1 MDLGAADL
9 KRRLKDSTSEN
20 DILRVF
26 EEIREVQART
36 EANLD
41 QAIASGQVSLN
52 QALTKVEHS
61 QNQLA
66 PALKIS
72 HELSSMLNSTSS
84 VAFRIS
90 SRIRGI
96 NAEHTRVK
104 EALNYV
110 ENIIELKN
118 CVVGIQDAMAVRD
131 WERAASY
138 VNKVNSLPQSQVDGQ
153 FARST
158 VPTSEVPDYP
168 VETVQKA
175 TKSLVELFIR
185 HFNKAT
191 STKDME
197 NVTRYFKLFPLI
209 GQENE
214 GLDLYAKFISGIIT
228 AQSRTLLQHRSTRE
242 QSTSSSG
249 SDIFYALAMSRLFE
263 NIATI
268 VSQHAPVVEK
278 HYGRGKMARVL
289 ERIQDEADSQGGL
302 IIDTFWDERRID
314 RILSD
319 ISQYS
324 YPFLLHTFAPND
336 TRKADESIRY
346 SEDEGNL
353 NLREVGL
360 LVQEASIM
368 LHRWCLYK
376 KFLASRWDVY
386 GSKAITS
393 DGGHESDLLTRVNL
407 TAPKFLV
414 ESGFSNKVEHR
425 VAPGFESL
433 ATFVFRRSIEKAFQL
448 EELPDVHQRYTNETP
463 LVTSVA
469 DDVMYIYNTLLKQT
483 VVTGDLSIISTV
495 FANFRRIL
503 ESDFIGIVQRKLRD
517 QAPRQGMVPPA
528 RTNTPV
534 GGRRGVAGKQNK
546 FKTLAGLG
554 EADDK
559 KLRAFLIY
567 LNDLVVTP
575 NYAEKIFQSLT
586 INEDVPFEDD
596 AKHVTDLITAM
607 NNGLK
612 SRCIELL
619 SDGISVTF
627 YVVLNN
633 RLRSLVTSLFNKANY
648 MVSPD
653 SGNNTH
659 EMSQQFS
666 FGWHGLIDEFE
677 EVMAPENYT
686 RLITLAATTLSQIFE
701 KWIWGLSYKV
711 NELGAIALDRD
722 ISKIISTVSEGR
734 YQLREKFVRIA
745 QIMMIVGRDD
755 DDSEDED
762 IVWSLN
768 LEERER
774 AKNIRV

>member
-1 MDLGAADL
+1 MDLSAADL
-9 KRRLKDSTSEN
+9 RRRLKDSTSEN
-20 DILRVF
+20 DIIRVF

-36 EANLD
+36 EAKLD
-41 QAIASGQVSLN
+41 QTMTSGQVSLN
-52 QALTKVEHS
+52 QALAKVEHS

-66 PALKIS
+66 PALKTS
-72 HELSSMLNSTSS
+72 HELSGMLNSTAS

-96 NAEHTRVK
+96 NAEHIRVK

-110 ENIIELKN
+110 ENIIELKT
-118 CVVGIQDAMAVRD
+118 CVIGIQDAMAVRD

-138 VNKVNSLPQSQVDGQ
+138 VNKVNSLPKSQVDGQ

-158 VPTSEVPDYP
+158 VPTSEIPDYP
-168 VETVQKA
+168 VETVQKV

-242 QSTSSSG
+242 QSTSNG

-278 HYGRGKMARVL
+278 HYGKGKMARVL

-314 RILSD
+314 RILND

-336 TRKADESIRY
+336 VRNTDESTRN

-386 GSKAITS
+386 GPNAIIG
-393 DGGHESDLLTRVNL
+393 DRDHELDQNSSSNL
-407 TAPKFLV
+407 SVPNILV
-414 ESGFSNKVEHR
+414 GCGFSNKVEHR

-448 EELPDVHQRYTNETP
+448 EELPDLHQKYTNETP
-463 LVTSVA
+463 LVTSVV

-483 VVTGDLSIISTV
+483 VVTGDLTIISTV

-528 RTNTPV
+528 RSNTPV
-534 GGRRGVAGKQNK
+534 GGRKGVAGKQGK
-546 FKTLAGLG
+546 YKTLASLSD
-554 EADDK
+554 ADDK

-586 INEDVPFEDD
+586 IYEDVPFDDD
-596 AKHVTDLITAM
+596 AKHVTNLITAM

-627 YVVLNN
+627 YVVLSN
-633 RLRSLVTSLFNKANY
+633 RLRSLVTTLFNKANY

-653 SGNNTH
+653 SGHNTH

-666 FGWHGLIDEFE
+666 FGWHSLIDEFE

-686 RLITLAATTLSQIFE
+686 RLVTLAATTLSQIFE
-701 KWIWGLSYKV
+701 KWLWGLTYKV

-734 YQLREKFVRIA
+734 YQLREKFIRVA
-745 QIMMIVGRDD
+745 QIMMIVGLDD
-755 DDSEDED
+755 EDSDDED

-774 AKNIRV
+774 AKKIRV